1 MKKRSLIAASL
12 SLASLCTLLP
22 IEGLAQ
28 AFPSK
33 PIRIIVPF
41 KPSSATDTMGRII
54 SERLSVALG
63 QPVTIENRAGAGGT
77 IGMNVVAKAP
87 PDGYTLGVIS
97 SGHVVNPVLYASIPY
112 DTLKDFA
119 GVSPLASLPSALVV
133 APSLGIR
140 NVRDLVAAAKAKPGT
155 FNYAT
160 AGVGSGAHI
169 SAEKFR
175 MATGIDALH
184 VPFRGSPESLT
195 ETMGGRTQFTWT
207 PLSTASGLVKEGKL
221 LALAVSTPKRV
232 AAFPDVPTIAEAGFP
247 KGEFNFWVGL
257 LAPAGTPKEI
267 VARLNDEINKALAT
281 PEIKERLAKLGAEP
295 MEMNPAQFD
304 TFLRDEYNLLGDV
317 MRASGAK
324 PQ

>member
-41 KPSSATDTMGRII
+41 TPGSATDTMGRII
-54 SERLSVALG
+54 SKRLSVAL
-63 QPVTIENRAGAGGT
+63 
-77 IGMNVVAKAP
+77 
-87 PDGYTLGVIS
+87 
-97 SGHVVNPVLYASIPY
+97 
-112 DTLKDFA
+112 
-119 GVSPLASLPSALVV
+119 
-133 APSLGIR
+133 
-140 NVRDLVAAAKAKPGT
+140 
-155 FNYAT
+155 
-160 AGVGSGAHI
+160 
-169 SAEKFR
+169 
-175 MATGIDALH
+175 
-184 VPFRGSPESLT
+184 
-195 ETMGGRTQFTWT
+195 
-207 PLSTASGLVKEGKL
+207 GLVKEGKL

-281 PEIKERLAKLGAEP
+281 PEIKERIAKLGAEP

>member
-1 MKKRSLIAASL
+1 
-12 SLASLCTLLP
+12 
-22 IEGLAQ
+22 
-28 AFPSK
+28 
-33 PIRIIVPF
+33 
-41 KPSSATDTMGRII
+41 
-54 SERLSVALG
+54 
-63 QPVTIENRAGAGGT
+63 
-77 IGMNVVAKAP
+77 
-87 PDGYTLGVIS
+87 
-97 SGHVVNPVLYASIPY
+97 VVNPVLYASIPY

-140 NVRDLVAAAKAKPGT
+140 NVRDLVASAKAKPGT

-232 AAFPDVPTIAEAGFP
+232 AAFPEVPTIAEAGFP

-281 PEIKERLAKLGAEP
+281 SEIKERLAKLGAEP